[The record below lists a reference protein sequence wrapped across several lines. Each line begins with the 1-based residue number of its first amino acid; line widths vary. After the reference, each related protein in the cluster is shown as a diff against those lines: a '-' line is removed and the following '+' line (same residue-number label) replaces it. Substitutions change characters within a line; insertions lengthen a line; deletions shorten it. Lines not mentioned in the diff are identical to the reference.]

1 MTIYRIILIT
11 LIYTIVFTSTIFA
24 HEISITGRV
33 IRVYDGDTIQ
43 VQLDSG
49 KTETIRFLGID
60 TPESYKT
67 RFGYTEY
74 LGDEA
79 KTYIKQILY
88 NKMVRIESYKK
99 NDDLYRDRY
108 GRILG
113 YVYCDNRDISLQ
125 LLERGLA
132 KVYRRV
138 ESSRHSE
145 FIRYEKAARDKSIGI
160 WDLERSRLYYRKQYE
175 RTKNRFLLLWFWDN
189 DRDYLKKLVC
199 ND

>member
-1 MTIYRIILIT
+1 MIVYRIILTT
-11 LIYTIVFTSTIFA
+11 LIQTIIYTTTIFA

-33 IRVYDGDTIQ
+33 IKVYDGDTIR
-43 VQLDSG
+43 VQLDNG
-49 KTETIRFLGID
+49 KRETIRFLGID

-74 LGDEA
+74 LGREA
-79 KTYIKQILY
+79 KTYIKRILY
-88 NKMVRIESYKK
+88 NKMVRIESFKR

-113 YVYCDNRDISLQ
+113 YVYCGTQDISLQ
-125 LLERGLA
+125 LLEKGLA
-132 KVYRRV
+132 KVYRKV

-145 FIRYEKAARDKSIGI
+145 FITYERAAKNKGIGI
-160 WDLERSRLYYRKQYE
+160 WDPERSRAYYRKQYE